1 VCLVDNA
8 TKIRKAP
15 PKLNFEEYLFTF
27 EPHYIHMQNPKIQ
40 AVFFD
45 IDGTLLSFK
54 THEVA
59 ASTEEAIEHL
69 QAKGIK
75 AILSTGRSINS
86 IDHVRYLNFDGYIT
100 FNGGYC
106 VTKEG
111 EILLKKAIDP
121 SDIQSILDYAKEK
134 PLSFSFMSEKE
145 VTIHDVTPEI
155 AGMYAHLNLPVPPLV
170 DMDKVDITSILQ
182 TNIFMGPEEEKEF
195 MQQVMP
201 NSLASRW
208 SPLFADVNPQGQS
221 KQVGIDVFC
230 NYFGIDRANT
240 MAFGDGG
247 NDITMLKHVGIGV
260 AMGNANPEVKEIA
273 DYITDDVDS
282 DGIWNALK
290 HFGIL

>member
-1 VCLVDNA
+1 
-8 TKIRKAP
+8 
-15 PKLNFEEYLFTF
+15 
-27 EPHYIHMQNPKIQ
+27 MQNKTIK

-59 ASTEEAIEHL
+59 ASTEEAIAQL

-75 AILSTGRSINS
+75 TILSTGRSINS
-86 IDHVRYLNFDGYIT
+86 IDHVRYLDFDGYIT

-106 VTKEG
+106 VSKEG
-111 EILLKKAIDP
+111 SILLKKTIDGQ
-121 SDIQSILDYAKEK
+121 DIRSVVEYAQRQ
-134 PLSFSFMSEKE
+134 PLSFSLMSERE

-155 AGMYAHLNLPVPPLV
+155 AGMYAHLNLPVPPQV
-170 DMDKVDITSILQ
+170 DLGNVDYDSVLQ
-182 TNIFMGPEEEKEF
+182 TNIFLGPKEEEAF
-195 MQQVMP
+195 MREVMP
-201 NSLASRW
+201 NSVASRW
-208 SPLFADVNPQGQS
+208 TPLFADVNPKGQS
-221 KQVGIDVFC
+221 KKVGIDIFC
-230 NYFGIDRANT
+230 KHFGIDVQDT

-247 NDITMLKHVGIGV
+247 NDITMLQHVAVGV

-290 HFGIL
+290 HFGVI